1 MRNHAVGILGTG
13 SYLPE
18 RRVLNDEIA
27 PRFDVEPEWIERR
40 TQIRERRYAEP
51 GDAASDLAVRAAKV
65 ALERAGVPAER
76 IDHIIVSTATA
87 DSPFP
92 PTAALVQNALGA
104 RRAACFDINI
114 GCSGFVYCI
123 ALARAMAAVS
133 PGSYALVLAS
143 EVFSRFIDPGD
154 RGTSVLLADGAGAAV
169 VGPVPPSTGIIDV
182 DLRTHGEDH
191 DLLVIPAGGSRR
203 PASPETLADGGHYLK
218 MRGRDVTD
226 FVLTNVPGA
235 LGDLLDRAGVRPE
248 QVDHFVPHQ
257 ANGRMLETLVERSG
271 LVKARTHLT
280 LEEYGNVGSASVAI
294 TLDRAAST
302 GALAEGD
309 MVLLAGF
316 GGGMALGTCL
326 MRWSGPV
333 AR

>member
-1 MRNHAVGILGTG
+1 MFNQSVGILGTG

-27 PRFDVEPEWIERR
+27 PAFGVEPEWIARR

-51 GDAASDLAVRAAKV
+51 GDAASDLAVRAAHV

-76 IDHIIVSTATA
+76 IDYIIVSTATA
-87 DSPFP
+87 DTPFP

-123 ALARAMAAVS
+123 GLARAMAAVS
-133 PGSYALVLAS
+133 PGSYALVLAA
-143 EVFSRFIDPGD
+143 EVFSRFIDPAD

-169 VGPVPPSTGIIDV
+169 VGPVPASTGIIDV
-182 DLRTHGEDH
+182 DLRTHGEAH
-191 DLLVIPAGGSRR
+191 DLLVIPAGGSRN
-203 PASPETLADGGHYLK
+203 PASPQTLAEGGHYLK

-226 FVLTNVPGA
+226 FVLSNVPGA
-235 LGDLLDRAGVRPE
+235 VGDLLDRTGVRPH
-248 QVDHFVPHQ
+248 QVDHFIPHQ
-257 ANGRMLETLVERSG
+257 ANGVMLETLVERCG

-280 LEEYGNVGSASVAI
+280 LEQYGNVGSASVAI
-294 TLDRAAST
+294 TLDQAASS

-316 GGGMALGTCL
+316 GGGMALGNCL